1 MGFATLCLVFFMA
14 EIAVKTIAASITQ
27 VNKTTW
33 LTSAFKVAFGSSRRK
48 FIRVL
53 KLFIQVGLLLAFATF
68 PKGRHSFPQFTLA
81 QEGL

>member
-33 LTSAFKVAFGSSRRK
+33 LTSPSNREKYVHRKSQNNFK
-48 FIRVL
+48 
-53 KLFIQVGLLLAFATF
+53 
-68 PKGRHSFPQFTLA
+68 
-81 QEGL
+81 

>member
-33 LTSAFKVAFGSSRRK
+33 LTLARSNREKYVHRKSQNNFK
-48 FIRVL
+48 
-53 KLFIQVGLLLAFATF
+53 
-68 PKGRHSFPQFTLA
+68 
-81 QEGL
+81 